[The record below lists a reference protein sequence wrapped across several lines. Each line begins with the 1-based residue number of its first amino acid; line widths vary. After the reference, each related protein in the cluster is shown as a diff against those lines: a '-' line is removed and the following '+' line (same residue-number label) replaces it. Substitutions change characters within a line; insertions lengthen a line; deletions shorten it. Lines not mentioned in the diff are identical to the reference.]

1 MEGAYF
7 YGQGTFLR
15 RRCIFTKEVVFQRR
29 RLISTD
35 EDNLKQSAYYLNKKD
50 EPMDGANQFLCRD
63 SVVLKCEAA
72 ALMGHSKKVNTNVDG
87 PLL

>member
-1 MEGAYF
+1 
-7 YGQGTFLR
+7 
-15 RRCIFTKEVVFQRR
+15 
-29 RLISTD
+29 
-35 EDNLKQSAYYLNKKD
+35 
-50 EPMDGANQFLCRD
+50 MDGANQFLCRD